1 MRINKKLNLVF
12 PLVTESEKK
21 VFVHSAPI
29 SRDVF
34 EQFYSELGGVFTKCF
49 EGMNEAHLALAA
61 PQLAYPALKSMAKKS
76 GTWED
81 VRKGL
86 INEIIRLTNIIH
98 TGEKGWETIPM
109 DVAQKQEVIEEDD
122 SERILS
128 DLIFFT
134 SISLVAPMQFKEAF
148 LQAAGSLR
156 DWEFTSLNSTEYMNG
171 LPTLTVKESTKTKV
185 SSPIS

>member
-1 MRINKKLNLVF
+1 MRVNKKLNLVF
-12 PLVTESEKK
+12 PLVTDDERKMY
-21 VFVHSAPI
+21 VHSAPI

-61 PQLAYPALKSMAKKS
+61 PQLAYPALKSMARKA

-81 VRKGL
+81 VRTGL
-86 INEIIRLTNIIH
+86 VNEIIRLTNIV
-98 TGEKGWETIPM
+98 TAGNAGWETIPM
-109 DVAQKQEVIEEDD
+109 DAAIKQETISEDD
-122 SERILS
+122 AGRVLS
-128 DLIFFT
+128 DLVFFT
-134 SISLVAPMQFKEAF
+134 SISLVAPLQFKEAF

-156 DWEFTSLNSTEYMNG
+156 DWDFISSNSTEYMNG
-171 LPTLTVKESTKTKV
+171 LPTLTVKESTKKKI